1 MIESVEPHNNG
12 LSSIDLADLIEQI
25 AAPIALEKHGPCIVY
40 ANPAFLRLFNL
51 EAIPATP
58 TSIPDLL
65 RAIGANETAPGDGL
79 GVSAGISEWILPGGR
94 VVSARQ
100 TPFQSARNGEGT
112 LWQFSDVTE
121 QRQSEARYRAIIE
134 NIEDGYYEVDIN
146 GHFVFVNDGLC
157 RIAGRQRKQLLAP
170 DQRHYSFHFS
180 KTTTAQLLELFRGV
194 LYTRKPLQGAEVVVE
209 RPDGST
215 CHVEFS
221 VALVHGPKGQPIGFC
236 GIARDITKRKQVEAA
251 LDRRVTLLSVL
262 EQVDLELNQTLD
274 MEQVLSVALNAA
286 VLLSHADAGFIGLAE
301 GDRLRLVR
309 MVGPYGPAQEVEANI
324 GITGRVLRQRR
335 AELIPDVSAD
345 PDYHC
350 DIPSTRAQ
358 ITIPLISHDKL
369 LGVINLETADP
380 ERFTPETFEF
390 VQLVTARAA
399 SAIDNARLYAVS
411 QQQLAELR
419 ELYDQLQELEQ
430 LKSDMIRIAAHDMRS
445 PLGIL
450 TGYLDILRFDLKD
463 LLTDEQQSYFD
474 SMLRAIDRIQR
485 MTTDIL
491 SLERVQAAREPL
503 TTIVNLADVISRA
516 VFDRADEARQ
526 KGHKVVIQIEKAAHV
541 YGDAI
546 SLVEATGNLLGNAIK
561 YTPDGGTIEVRLRV
575 EGARAVVEVA
585 DNGYGIPKEY
595 HEQLFQPFFRVRTNE
610 TFEIEGTGLGLYLVR
625 KIIERHGGQ
634 MHFESAP
641 GAGSTFSFSLPLAE
655 LDEVGTSQ

>member
-1 MIESVEPHNNG
+1 MIESVEPHNNS
-12 LSSIDLADLIEQI
+12 LSSVDLAALIEQI
-25 AAPIALEKHGPCIVY
+25 AAPIALEMQHGPCIAY
-40 ANPAFLRLFNL
+40 TNPAFLTLFKL

-58 TSIPDLL
+58 TSVIDLL
-65 RAIGANETAPGDGL
+65 RAAGAHETTPDG
-79 GVSAGISEWILPGGR
+79 GSGASTGTSEWILPGGR
-94 VVSARQ
+94 VISAQR
-100 TPFQSARNGEGT
+100 TPFQSARSGEGT

-157 RIAGRQRKQLLAP
+157 RIAGRQREQLLAP
-170 DQRHYSFHFS
+170 GRRHYSHHFS
-180 KTTTAQLLELFRGV
+180 ETTTTQLLDLFRSV
-194 LYTRKPLQGAEVVVE
+194 FRKREPVQGAEVLVE
-209 RPDGST
+209 RPDGSIR
-215 CHVEFS
+215 HVEFS
-221 VALVHGPKGQPIGFC
+221 IALVDGPEGRPIGFC

-251 LDRRVTLLSVL
+251 LARRVTLLSVL

-309 MVGPYGPAQEVEANI
+309 LVGPYGPVHEVEANI
-324 GITGRVLRQRR
+324 GITGRVMRQRR

-358 ITIPLISHDKL
+358 IIIPLISHDKL

-419 ELYDQLQELEQ
+419 ELYAQLQELEQ
-430 LKSDMIRIAAHDMRS
+430 LKSDMIHIAAHDMRS

-450 TGYLDILRFDLKD
+450 TGYLDILRLDLKD
-463 LLTDEQQSYFD
+463 VLTEEQQSYFD

-503 TTIVNLADVISRA
+503 TTIINLADVISRA

-526 KGHKVVIQIEKAAHV
+526 KGHKVAMQIEQAAHV

-546 SLVEATGNLLGNAIK
+546 SLVEATSNLLGNAIK
-561 YTPDGGTIEVRLRV
+561 YTPDGGTIEVQLRV
-575 EGARAVVEVA
+575 EGRRAVVEVA
-585 DNGYGIPKEY
+585 DNGYGIPEEY
-595 HEQLFQPFFRVRTNE
+595 HDRLFQPFFRVRTHE
-610 TFEIEGTGLGLYLVR
+610 TFEIDGTGLGLYLVR

-634 MHFESAP
+634 MCFESAP
-641 GAGSTFSFSLPLAE
+641 GVGSTFGFSLLLAE
-655 LDEVGTSQ
+655 LDE

>member
-1 MIESVEPHNNG
+1 MIENVEPHNNS
-12 LSSIDLADLIEQI
+12 LSAIDLAALIEQI
-25 AAPIALEKHGPCIVY
+25 AAPIALETHEPRIAY
-40 ANPAFLRLFNL
+40 ANPAFLKLLKL
-51 EAIPATP
+51 EAIPAAP
-58 TSIPDLL
+58 ISVIDLL
-65 RAIGANETAPGDGL
+65 HAAGASETTARGTPGT
-79 GVSAGISEWILPGGR
+79 SEWILPSGR
-94 VVSARQ
+94 VISAQ
-100 TPFQSARNGEGT
+100 QMPFQSTGSSKGT
-112 LWQFSDVTE
+112 LWQFSDVTN

-157 RIAGRQRKQLLAP
+157 RIAGCQREELLAP
-170 DQRHYSFHFS
+170 GQRHYSHHFS
-180 KTTTAQLLELFRGV
+180 EATAAKLLELFRSV
-194 LYTRKPLQGAEVVVE
+194 LRSRKPVQGAEVLIE
-209 RPDGST
+209 RPDGSN

-221 VALVHGPKGQPIGFC
+221 VALVDGPEGRLTGFC
-236 GIARDITKRKQVEAA
+236 GIARDISKRKQVEAA

-262 EQVDLELNQTLD
+262 EQVDLELSQTLD
-274 MEQVLSVALNAA
+274 TDQVLSVAFNAA

-309 MVGPYGPAQEVEANI
+309 LVGPYGPVQQVEANI
-324 GITGRVLRQRR
+324 GIVGRVMRQRR

-345 PDYHC
+345 PDYYC
-350 DIPSTRAQ
+350 NIPSTRAQ

-390 VQLVTARAA
+390 VQLVMARAA

-419 ELYDQLQELEQ
+419 ELYAQLQELEQ

-463 LLTDEQQSYFD
+463 LLTDEQRSYFD
-474 SMLRAIDRIQR
+474 SMLRAIDRIRR

-491 SLERVQAAREPL
+491 SLEWVQAAREPL
-503 TTIVNLADVISRA
+503 TTIINLADVVSRA
-516 VFDRADEARQ
+516 VFDCADEARQ
-526 KGHKVVIQIEKAAHV
+526 KGHNVVVQIERAVNV

-561 YTPDGGTIEVRLRV
+561 YTPESGTIEVRLRT
-575 EGARAVVEVA
+575 EGARAIVEVV
-585 DNGYGIPKEY
+585 DNGYGIPEEY
-595 HEQLFQPFFRVRTNE
+595 HDQLFQPFFRVRIHE
-610 TFEIEGTGLGLYLVR
+610 TLDIDGTGLGLYLVR
-625 KIIERHGGQ
+625 KIIDRHGGQ
-634 MHFESAP
+634 MHFKSAP
-641 GAGSTFSFSLPLAE
+641 GVGSTFGFSLPLAE
-655 LDEVGTSQ
+655 LEA

>member
-1 MIESVEPHNNG
+1 MIESVEPHNNS
-12 LSSIDLADLIEQI
+12 LSSVDLAALIDQI
-25 AAPIALEKHGPCIVY
+25 ATPIALEVSGPRIAY
-40 ANPAFLRLFNL
+40 ANPAFLTLLRLEVL
-51 EAIPATP
+51 PPTP
-58 TSIPDLL
+58 TGIIDLL
-65 RAIGANETAPGDGL
+65 RAAGANETTPGGEP
-79 GVSAGISEWILPGGR
+79 GTSEWILPGGR
-94 VVSARQ
+94 VINARQ
-100 TPFQSARNGEGT
+100 TPFQGASGSAGM
-112 LWQFSDVTE
+112 LWQFSDVTD
-121 QRQSEARYRAIIE
+121 QRQSEARYRSIAE
-134 NIEDGYYEVDIN
+134 NIKDGYYEVDIN

-157 RIAGRQRKQLLAP
+157 RIAGRSREQLLAP
-170 DQRHYSFHFS
+170 GQRHYSHHVS
-180 KTTTAQLLELFRGV
+180 EATSAQLLELFRGV
-194 LYTRKPLQGAEVVVE
+194 LHNREPVQGAEVLVE
-209 RPDGST
+209 RPDGSI

-221 VALVHGPKGQPIGFC
+221 IALIDGPSGRPLGFC

-286 VLLSHADAGFIGLAE
+286 VLLSHADAGFIGLTD

-309 MVGPYGPAQEVEANI
+309 LVGPYGPVGEVEANI
-324 GITGRVLRQRR
+324 GITGRVMRQRR

-345 PDYHC
+345 PDYHA

-419 ELYDQLQELEQ
+419 ELYAQLQELEQ

-450 TGYLDILRFDLKD
+450 TGYLDILRFDLND
-463 LLTDEQQSYFD
+463 VLNEEQQTYFD

-503 TTIVNLADVISRA
+503 TTIVNLADVVSRA

-526 KGHKVVIQIEKAAHV
+526 KRHKVAVQIEQAV
-541 YGDAI
+541 YVCGDPI

-561 YTPDGGTIEVRLRV
+561 YTPDGGSIEVRLRV
-575 EGARAVVEVA
+575 EDGRAVVEVA
-585 DNGYGIPKEY
+585 DNGYGIPAEY
-595 HEQLFQPFFRVRTNE
+595 HDRLFQPFFRVRTDE
-610 TFEIEGTGLGLYLVR
+610 TFEIDGTGLGLYLVR
-625 KIIERHGGQ
+625 KIVERHGGQ
-634 MHFESAP
+634 MRFESAP
-641 GAGSTFSFSLPLAE
+641 GVGSTFSFSLPLAE
-655 LDEVGTSQ
+655 V